1 MPAIVERLKGQLQK
15 KGVKDAEGL
24 AYALQNKAGNVH
36 GNKLTAKGAKRQAM
50 GAEGRAKDRAAK
62 DYGGKASDYSYEK
75 RTNQARKR

>member
-1 MPAIVERLKGQLQK
+1 MPAIVERLKSQLQK

-62 DYGGKASDYSYEK
+62 DYGGKPSSYDYSK
-75 RTNQARKR
+75 QTNRARKR